1 MLFRSSGSHKLRSG
15 KSEHLYTP
23 ETIHLLQEAAR
34 TGNYETYKK
43 YSECL
48 NREDN
53 TLTLRSLLGFKYDEN
68 GGIPIDEVESVES
81 ICHRFKTG
89 AMSYGSISQEAHE
102 CMAIAMN
109 SIGGKSNS
117 GESITQ
123 ERERV

>member
-1 MLFRSSGSHKLRSG
+1 MLLSIRSDLKSTAGYSVPAAISSRSG

-81 ICHRFKTG
+81 IVPPFQDGRYVIRFYFAG
-89 AMSYGSISQEAHE
+89 GS
-102 CMAIAMN
+102 
-109 SIGGKSNS
+109 
-117 GESITQ
+117 
-123 ERERV
+123 